1 MGLDTLSIWSL
12 RGWQCT
18 LPAELV
24 SYPRVRSL
32 SSPVLLFSSTFQT
45 SLNWLMKRMKSQ
57 KISFCCR
64 ECILPDWE
72 KWERDLMFTECVLHA
87 RQSTG
92 PFNLILMTMLSL
104 KFLGFFFFGVCLF
117 FCHAHSMQKSLS
129 QGLNLSHS
137 SDNTKSLTTRP
148 PGNSSK
154 SYYCQVR
161 SWDLKKLRSL
171 PSHHGS
177 SHRGSAE
184 MNSTSIHKD
193 AGLIPGLSVG

>member
-45 SLNWLMKRMKSQ
+45 SLSWLMKRMKSQ

-64 ECILPDWE
+64 VCILPDWE

-104 KFLGFFFFGVCLF
+104 KFLGFFFFFFFGLFVFLPCPQHAKVPEPGVEPEPQQWQ
-117 FCHAHSMQKSLS
+117 HQI
-129 QGLNLSHS
+129 LNHQA
-137 SDNTKSLTTRP
+137 T
-148 PGNSSK
+148 G
-154 SYYCQVR
+154 
-161 SWDLKKLRSL
+161 
-171 PSHHGS
+171 
-177 SHRGSAE
+177 
-184 MNSTSIHKD
+184 
-193 AGLIPGLSVG
+193 